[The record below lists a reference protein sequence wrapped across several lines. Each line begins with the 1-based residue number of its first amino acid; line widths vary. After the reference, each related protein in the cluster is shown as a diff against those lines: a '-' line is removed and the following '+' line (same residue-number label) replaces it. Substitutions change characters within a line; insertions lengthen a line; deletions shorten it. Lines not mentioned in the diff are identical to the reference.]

1 MTSVRIL
8 GRGTLTGTGFAETA
22 VEVGVAE
29 LTVGTDVAEPT
40 EGTGVAVALGAGV
53 ASGSDAHAIIII
65 TMMERQAPHNRPET
79 DMADPS
85 VLSIHALQSPP
96 VHYESS
102 HTREVIRLDNC
113 HVGGGDEDL

>member
-1 MTSVRIL
+1 MTSVRIF
-8 GRGTLTGTGFAETA
+8 GRGTLTGTGVAEAT
-22 VEVGVAE
+22 VETGVAE
-29 LTVGTDVAEPT
+29 LTVGTDVAEAT
-40 EGTGVAVALGAGV
+40 VGTGVAVALGVGV

-65 TMMERQAPHNRPET
+65 AMMERQAPHNRPET

-102 HTREVIRLDNC
+102 HTREVLRLDNC